1 MITQTLP
8 AVLKCRICDD
18 AADGQHFGVDACRA
32 CAAFFRRTIARDLK
46 YICRFENSCEISKV
60 YRCMCRSCRLQK
72 CFESGMKRESVQI
85 SRTSGPGANSR
96 RDIPSTSA
104 NIRRPKRIVV
114 KEDPE
119 EPIPGTS
126 SVNHQSVS
134 SVNSNSR
141 VENTCLEEMLGNVQL
156 DEEQRKVSNKNV
168 LRQIVEISA
177 TDYFVDPTS
186 LPRTH
191 PILRKIQYGYELL
204 QRRRDELYLNGRI
217 SCNVDGRTTRTYI
230 EKSLD
235 LLEYAQNNRRELNFI
250 GEMLVSAYQ
259 GYAEL
264 PTSDKI
270 SLFKNFWT
278 NFLILERSYDTFRI
292 LGPSLDDLR
301 MVFSYGIVMDAIN
314 NNVDCV
320 KVSNLSVAETGRL
333 IRTWWKQ
340 AALKILPPMKTLEPT
355 EIEMMFCF
363 GFLLFNLGDKV
374 SKVSLA
380 TSEFC
385 HKMVNTLYDELFA
398 YYLSE
403 FPGQNYV
410 KRVGELMRFNSTTE
424 KIVNDRKEDILVCQM
439 FKVFK
444 ADIFLD
450 EIFNDA

>member
-1 MITQTLP
+1 MTTRTLP
-8 AVLKCRICDD
+8 VILKCRICDD

-72 CFESGMKRESVQI
+72 CFESGMKRESNV
-85 SRTSGPGANSR
+85 R
-96 RDIPSTSA
+96 RS
-104 NIRRPKRIVV
+104 KRVVV

-119 EPIPGTS
+119 EPGTS
-126 SVNHQSVS
+126 FVNNQSVS
-134 SVNSNSR
+134 SVNSNSSEDNMY
-141 VENTCLEEMLGNVQL
+141 VEELLGNDVPL
-156 DEEQRKVSNKNV
+156 DEEQRKVTNKNV

-177 TDYFVDPTS
+177 TDYFMDPTS
-186 LPRTH
+186 IPQTH
-191 PILRKIQYGYELL
+191 PVLTKIQYGYDFL
-204 QRRRDELYLNGRI
+204 QRRRDELFRNGRV
-217 SCNVDGRTTRTYI
+217 SRTFNGCTTRTYV

-235 LLEYAQNNRRELNFI
+235 LVEHTENNRRELNFI
-250 GEMLVSAYQ
+250 GQMLVSAYQ

-264 PTSDKI
+264 PSSDKMPM
-270 SLFKNFWT
+270 FKNFWT
-278 NFLILERSYDTFRI
+278 HFLVLERSYDTFLV

-301 MVFSYGIVMDAIN
+301 MVFSHGIVVDAIN
-314 NNVDCV
+314 NKVDCG
-320 KVSNLSVAETGRL
+320 KVSNLSVEETGRM

-340 AALKILPPMKTLEPT
+340 AALQILPPMKTLEPT

-374 SKVSLA
+374 SKVSLE

-403 FPGQNYV
+403 FSGQNYV
-410 KRVGELMRFNSTTE
+410 KRVGELMRFISGTE
-424 KIVNDRKEDILVCQM
+424 KIVNDLREDIKMCQM

-444 ADIFLD
+444 LDIFLD